1 MLQAEAERERAR
13 VEHNNNN
20 LRTQC
25 NRFNP
30 IESRYGSPK
39 ETYVGISHRPFNIL
53 GQILIESVAMVDG
66 GG

>member
-1 MLQAEAERERAR
+1 MLQAEAEKERAR
-13 VEHNNNN
+13 VEHNNN